1 MSASKILV
9 VDDDPLVRDAVAQ
22 LLERAGF
29 RVETHDSGFGLVM
42 AIRTH
47 RPDLVLLDVSMP
59 GLRGDSALRALG
71 HFEVEPP
78 RVALFSGLPQE
89 ELQAKADELGIPALS
104 KPLPPGELIECVSA
118 LLEMDPPRLMTG

>member
-1 MSASKILV
+1 MSGAKILV

-59 GLRGDSALRALG
+59 GLRGDSAL
-71 HFEVEPP
+71 
-78 RVALFSGLPQE
+78 
-89 ELQAKADELGIPALS
+89 
-104 KPLPPGELIECVSA
+104 
-118 LLEMDPPRLMTG
+118 